1 MRNICRR
8 PSYLPDRKMWVDCG
22 HCYACRLK
30 KRGEWIMRLE
40 HEFFDKKH
48 DALFVTLTYENRWLP
63 VSKTGTPTLLKRD
76 VQKWLKRFRKAID
89 KDFSPAPRFRY
100 FICGEYGSLTQR
112 PHYHAILIG
121 LDMRFEPYI
130 KLTWAMCHPTIGYD
144 VKPINSKAAIAYVTG
159 YTGKKIGVH
168 YGKRCID
175 TYGRSPEFQ
184 LTSSHI
190 GLGYL
195 EKLSAEDPRIKD
207 EGKIYNCGKAQY
219 LPRTYRRQLG
229 LEGSELYKND
239 IRADQN
245 AIVGFMKKYYGSEVG
260 MIVKDVGDYD
270 GRYRFGDYLVTDRF
284 YETLKKV
291 RDYSDY
297 NLQQKFSRSKRN
309 IPERSKL

>member
-1 MRNICRR
+1 MRNLCRN

-63 VSKTGTPTLLKRD
+63 VSKGGTPTLLKRD
-76 VQKWLKRFRKAID
+76 VQKFLKRFRKAIS
-89 KDFSPAPRFRY
+89 KDYPNTRFKY
-100 FICGEYGSLTQR
+100 FFCGEYGSLTQR

-130 KLTWAMCHPTIGYD
+130 KMAWSMCDPVVGYD

-159 YTGKKIGVH
+159 YSGKKIGIH

-175 TYGRSPEFQ
+175 QFGRAPEFQ
-184 LTSSHI
+184 LTSSRL
-190 GLGYL
+190 GLNYL
-195 EKLSAEDPRIKD
+195 EQLAKDDPRILE
-207 EGKIYNCGKAQY
+207 EGKIYVQGKARH

-229 LEGSELYKND
+229 LDGLNLYSDD
-239 IRADQN
+239 ILADQN
-245 AIVGFMKKYYGSEVG
+245 AVVYFMKKHYPGEIGLVVENTGGYTGKYV
-260 MIVKDVGDYD
+260 Y
-270 GRYRFGDYLVTDRF
+270 GDYLVTDRF
-284 YETLKKV
+284 HETLKKV
-291 RDYSDY
+291 RKYSNFNIEQAY
-297 NLQQKFSRSKRN
+297 SRSKRN
-309 IPERSKL
+309 VPERSKL